1 MRLSS
6 SRVSQRRTGRAE
18 GLVFKIYTF
27 LQGKNL
33 HTGLSRPGG
42 SVLCRKGCDAPWSAG
57 RAGSAAEPQ
66 QRIPSVQPK
75 AEGRGGWFARQI
87 FSPWYFWGTSCH
99 VLSFITTITL
109 WSRAPCRNRQTG
121 KEIKREIFPI
131 SLTLAVLGWLFIC
144 LMRKDRS
151 VIFQAGDAPFN
162 NASRLELK

>member
-57 RAGSAAEPQ
+57 RAGSAAEPL
-66 QRIPSVQPK
+66 QRIPSVQPRAK
-75 AEGRGGWFARQI
+75 GRGGWFAPSNFLPTILLRH
-87 FSPWYFWGTSCH
+87 FMPCVVLYYNSNLVKSSP
-99 VLSFITTITL
+99 LSKP
-109 WSRAPCRNRQTG
+109 SNREG
-121 KEIKREIFPI
+121 
-131 SLTLAVLGWLFIC
+131 
-144 LMRKDRS
+144 
-151 VIFQAGDAPFN
+151 N
-162 NASRLELK
+162 